1 MDVMGI
7 KNLVYTSAGDNTRF
21 YKDWTEKNRNY
32 DIWVTYYGNDETN
45 YKKYKDCV
53 DFINKRKGFKFQNF
67 YDLYSKKDLSQYDRI
82 FILDD
87 DIIIN
92 TTNIN
97 RMFDVSKTYNLN
109 ICAPT
114 FSTNSKISHPKTKNN
129 PKWFM
134 RYTNYV
140 EVNTPLFNKSAL
152 DKLMKVFDPRLV
164 GWGIDRL
171 AAWAN
176 DYKKIALIDNITCIN
191 PYDKIKGGI
200 RELTKGDKSWSE
212 RANIWHNVAE
222 YHGIEPRLPIKN
234 WSYINEEEGN
244 KMLSLLHDKE
254 LKFSKNQKD
263 KIAFLMLGYKTL
275 NYPNIWYDF
284 LNEGS
289 DRCSFYS
296 HIKKPEECISN
307 FLYDVQIK
315 KHIDTKYATISI
327 VKATNNMLEEAYKD
341 KTNKIFILT
350 SADALP
356 LYKFEKVYNDLIK
369 QEQSW
374 LSLIKDRGDCKIC
387 TQFFLLTRDHVKII
401 LENRD
406 REDKHHFKKTVPDET
421 YYYDVLKDFDEENI
435 NLQKRVIEYF
445 IEGKSNR
452 CIERVLPSKVD
463 LRYTRKEHGAYF
475 VRKIRA
481 HQKHLNYKFIS
492 QEI

>member
-1 MDVMGI
+1 M
-7 KNLVYTSAGDNTRF
+7 KNLVYTSAGDMTRF
-21 YKDWTEKNRNY
+21 YKDWTGQNRNY
-32 DIWVTYYGNDETN
+32 DIWVTYYGNNEIN
-45 YKKYKDCV
+45 YKKYKEYV

-67 YDLYSKKDLSQYDRI
+67 YDLYNKKDLSQYDRI

-87 DIIIN
+87 DIIID
-92 TTNIN
+92 TSKIN
-97 RMFDVSKTYNLN
+97 QMFDISKMYNLN

-114 FSTNSKISHPKTKNN
+114 FTHSSKISHPKTKNN

-152 DKLMKVFDPRLV
+152 DKLMKVFDPKLV

-176 DYKKIALIDNITCIN
+176 NYEKIALIDHITCIN
-191 PYDKIKGGI
+191 VHDKNKGGV
-200 RELTKGDKSWSE
+200 RELTKGDKSWSI
-212 RANIWHNVAE
+212 RAKIWGDVAE
-222 YHGIEPRLPIKN
+222 YYGIESKLPIKN
-234 WSYINEEEGN
+234 FSYVNIME
-244 KMLSLLHDKE
+244 KRMLNLLHTKS
-254 LKFSKNQKD
+254 LKFSKNQKN

-275 NYPNIWYDF
+275 NYPDIWYDF

-289 DRCSFYS
+289 DRCNFYS
-296 HIKKPEECISN
+296 HIKKPKECIAN
-307 FLYDVQIK
+307 FLYDAQIK

-350 SADALP
+350 SADTLP

-369 QEQSW
+369 QKQSW

-387 TQFFLLTRDHVKII
+387 TQFFLLTREHVKII

-406 REDKHHFKKTVPDET
+406 REDKHHFNKTAPDET
-421 YYYDVLKDFDEENI
+421 YYYDVLKDFDEKNI
-435 NLQKRVIEYF
+435 NLQKRIIEYY
-445 IEGKSNR
+445 IEGKTYR
-452 CIERVLPSKVD
+452 CIERLLPSKID
-463 LRYTRKEHGAYF
+463 LEYTRKEHGAYF

-481 HQKHLNYKFIS
+481 HQKHLDYKFIS
-492 QEI
+492 QEV